1 MRTAPTA
8 RAPRAALAALQA
20 GAVAVVLAA
29 LPFKAFELDRFFV
42 PKELALHIAAALAG
56 VLTLAAARDA
66 GWRRWRPVDRALAG
80 FLLLGILSA
89 ALADNRWL
97 AVRALGISVSGAAV
111 FWTAHALAGAGR
123 GRPLVLALATAV
135 TLGAATALLQAYGV
149 DSDYFSINRS
159 PGGTFGNRNFVA
171 HVSAIGLPLVVLC
184 ALAARRSYGALASA
198 IAIGVV
204 SAALVLSRSRAA
216 WLATLAALVPAAF
229 AVWRARALPAD
240 PLVAAR
246 RRLVVLAGAVGI
258 LSALLLPNT
267 LRWRSD
273 SPYLDSVRNVVDY
286 REGSGRGRLVQYENT
301 LRMALAHPLLGVGPG
316 NWPVWYPRFASRR
329 DPSLGQDGLT
339 SNPWPSSDWAAFLA
353 ERGLAACALLAL
365 VLAAAGAAAGRALA
379 AARTVEETL
388 APPPWRRSSS
398 PRSSSARSTRCSSS
412 PPPRCSSGQPSASSG
427 PPDRETGVALHAVRG
442 RARPAVAA
450 SSSPPP
456 SARSS
461 STAAR
466 RRRRRWRSPTKASAA
481 PRSSAPR
488 GPIRGATGCRSG
500 SPAATRAGTA
510 ARACAIT
517 PAPRSPSTRTLRS
530 RAASSRAAASPL
542 RGGPRGSS
550 EGRGVRGAERRRA

>member
-1 MRTAPTA
+1 LRTAPTA

-388 APPPWRRSSS
+388 APAAMASLLVATLVVGAFDAVLLLAAPALLVWAALGVLWPPRSGDGRGAARGARKGSSRRRGVVLAATLGALFIYRSAAQAAAMALADEGERRSSIERAAWADPGS
-398 PRSSSARSTRCSSS
+398 YRLQIWLAR
-412 PPPRCSSGQPSASSG
+412 G
-427 PPDRETGVALHAVRG
+427 D
-442 RARPAVAA
+442 
-450 SSSPPP
+450 
-456 SARSS
+456 
-461 STAAR
+461 AR
-466 RRRRRWRSPTKASAA
+466 RNRCKGVRDHARAALALYPNAPEPRRLLARCGVAA
-481 PRSSAPR
+481 PRR
-488 GPIRGATGCRSG
+488 
-500 SPAATRAGTA
+500 TA
-510 ARACAIT
+510 RK
-517 PAPRSPSTRTLRS
+517 
-530 RAASSRAAASPL
+530 
-542 RGGPRGSS
+542 
-550 EGRGVRGAERRRA
+550 